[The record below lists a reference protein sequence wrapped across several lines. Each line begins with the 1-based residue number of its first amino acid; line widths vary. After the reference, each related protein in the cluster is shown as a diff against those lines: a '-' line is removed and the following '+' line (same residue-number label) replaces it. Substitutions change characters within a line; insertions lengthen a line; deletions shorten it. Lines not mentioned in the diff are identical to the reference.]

1 MKHRYL
7 MIIVLVGMLIV
18 SNVFGAA
25 GDGNTTLGGVNGY
38 IVIPSA
44 DPVYSADNAT
54 VATGYSALF
63 SSSFAHVPFIQIGF
77 AENFEASLA
86 VDIATSTDVLLNAK
100 WRFAQGKTSSIA
112 VGIVGQALD
121 LGGTVS
127 FAGQL
132 YAVSTFTGALI
143 DWPAKTTVL
152 IGYTFD
158 NTLNTDIDFGMGFE
172 IPFFEDFFKGRV
184 NFLMDFGNVSYSSK
198 PSGGNAADRGLLNV
212 GLRMLPLEFVKS
224 VFLSA
229 DLRAMD
235 LFDHTGRALSAG
247 ISISFRQ

>member
-1 MKHRYL
+1 MKLRHL
-7 MIIVLVGMLIV
+7 MIIVLTMML
-18 SNVFGAA
+18 FGFNLYSAA

-44 DPVYSADNAT
+44 DPVYSGDNAT

-63 SSSFAHVPFIQIGF
+63 SSTFAHVPFIQIGF
-77 AENFEASLA
+77 AENFETSLA

-100 WRFAQGKTSSIA
+100 WRFAKGETSSIA

-121 LGGTVS
+121 LGGAAT

-158 NTLNTDIDFGMGFE
+158 STLNTDIDFGMGFE

-235 LFDHTGRALSAG
+235 LFDHSGRALSAG